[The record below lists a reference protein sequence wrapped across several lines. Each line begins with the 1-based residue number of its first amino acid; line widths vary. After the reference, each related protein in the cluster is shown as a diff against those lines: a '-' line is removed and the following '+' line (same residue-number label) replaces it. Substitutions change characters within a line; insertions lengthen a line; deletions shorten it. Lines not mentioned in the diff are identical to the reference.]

1 MQEALDQEKQ
11 NTLLHLMSNQSDI
24 DKIYLYVK
32 DPYEAKHHYLIN
44 KREKVGLDLFDDPK
58 AFMEYSNG
66 MQDVYINIEDYNPNK
81 KRKILITF
89 HDIIAEMINNKK
101 LNRIVTELFIKNR
114 KFSIS
119 IVFIT
124 Q

>member
-1 MQEALDQEKQ
+1 
-11 NTLLHLMSNQSDI
+11 MSNQSDI

-32 DPYEAKHHYLIN
+32 DPYEAKHQYLIN

-101 LNRIVTELFIKNR
+101 LNRIVTELFVRNR
-114 KFSIS
+114 KLSIS
-119 IVFIT
+119 IVF
-124 Q
+124 